1 MTPPPDARPAGVL
14 DRASRIADDVLFP
27 TAIATDRSTI
37 VPRAHLDVLANA
49 GLYGAAGPIEHHGL
63 DLPYDQMTSLVE
75 LLAGGCLTT
84 AFVWLQHHGLVRAVT
99 TAADRHLRAR
109 WLTPLC
115 RGDVRAGVVF
125 AGLIP
130 GPPRLRAL
138 PAADGWELD
147 GTADWVTG
155 WGRVDVLHVMARGPG
170 DTLVSLIVDA
180 ADQAGLTVERRD
192 LVAAD
197 ASSTVT
203 LTFARVAVAVERCI
217 SSVPF
222 DPTAHAAG
230 AVLRLNG
237 SLALGVAGRA
247 CRLLGPGP
255 LDDELAACRH
265 RLDHAVDDEMA
276 DARAAASAL
285 AVRATATLIVET
297 GSRAVRADDHAQ
309 RLAREALLLLVFG
322 TRPAIKAS
330 LLRRL
335 G

>member
-1 MTPPPDARPAGVL
+1 MTPSPDARPAGVL

-37 VPRAHLDVLANA
+37 VPRTHLDVLADA
-49 GLYGAAGPIEHHGL
+49 GLYGAAGPTEHDGL

-99 TAADRHLRAR
+99 TAADRRLRAR
-109 WLTPLC
+109 WLPPLC

-155 WGRVDVLHVMARGPG
+155 WDRVDVLHVMARGPG

-203 LTFARVAVAVERCI
+203 LTFARVAVAAERCV

-222 DPTAHAAG
+222 DPTAHTAG

-255 LDDELAACRH
+255 LDDELAECRH
-265 RLDHAVDDEMA
+265 RLDHAVDNEMA
-276 DARAAASAL
+276 DARSAASAL

>member
-27 TAIATDRSTI
+27 TAIATGRSTI
-37 VPRAHLDVLANA
+37 VPRAHLDVLADA
-49 GLYGAAGPIEHHGL
+49 GLYGAAGPIEHDGL
-63 DLPYDQMTSLVE
+63 DLAYDQMTSLVE
-75 LLAGGCLTT
+75 VLAGGCLTT

-99 TAADRHLRAR
+99 TAAERHLRAR
-109 WLTPLC
+109 WLTQLC

-138 PAADGWELD
+138 PVADGWELD

-155 WGRVDVLHVMARGPG
+155 WGGVDVLHVMARGPG

-203 LTFARVAVAVERCI
+203 LTFARVAVAADRCV
-217 SSVPF
+217 SSVRSTRRHTRRAWCCAS
-222 DPTAHAAG
+222 TARSRWAP
-230 AVLRLNG
+230 
-237 SLALGVAGRA
+237 GRA

-322 TRPAIKAS
+322 TRAAIKAS